1 MKALFI
7 YNPHS
12 TPERN
17 IIERAQNEMPGYLE
31 IVSVFDLPAPL
42 KRLVRATPA
51 LIPVTDDLQGEGL
64 LGEGVDG
71 KLLATAMLYKRL
83 EEEEAAIHQAETHRL
98 DNFVNGEKA
107 AAQDELLMDLL
118 NREVL

>member
-1 MKALFI
+1 MKALFV

-12 TPERN
+12 TPELL

-31 IVSVFDLPAPL
+31 VVSVFDIPEPL

-64 LGEGVDG
+64 MAEGVDG

-98 DNFVNGEKA
+98 DNFVNGEKT
-107 AAQDELLMDLL
+107 AAQDELLIDLL
-118 NREVL
+118 EREVL